1 MAARAGLPAITLS
14 LAVLAAGCASGHP
27 AGAGPPAMRHD
38 AAPVTRAAARNQLS
52 AAAAAYLAIAGPANH
67 RLDAE
72 TDGFTRHQHDNL
84 AAAESDLRAEA
95 ATERRFDQLLA
106 RIRFPPAITATA
118 RALARANQ
126 RRAQLTEQQAA
137 SPATSTLLSYT
148 SRHRAADAA
157 VETQVRII
165 RRHLRLP
172 PPQNS

>member
-72 TDGFTRHQHDNL
+72 TDGFTRHQHDN
-84 AAAESDLRAEA
+84 RAEA

-172 PPQNS
+172 PPENS